1 MFGMIKMLPL
11 LLIIGGAGFGYH
23 KIVVNEKDNRINQ
36 QQMEI
41 ASATQQNVAL
51 QTAAQTNEKTIRNLE
66 TQMKKQAEAFSSL
79 TKKANKLESEKQQ
92 YMKIFKK
99 HDLTKLGRSKPELL
113 ESKMTKATSRV
124 FRQVEE
130 DSRELDEADDPSD
143 ELPYVTN

>member
-1 MFGMIKMLPL
+1 MLPL

-66 TQMKKQAEAFSSL
+66 TQMKKQAEEMLKRA
-79 TKKANKLESEKQQ
+79 KRKEKDAEDSEKRVR
-92 YMKIFKK
+92 KK
-99 HDLTKLGRSKPELL
+99 EK
-113 ESKMTKATSRV
+113 
-124 FRQVEE
+124 
-130 DSRELDEADDPSD
+130 EADDVVRRAKRREKEAE
-143 ELPYVTN
+143 ELVKQAKK